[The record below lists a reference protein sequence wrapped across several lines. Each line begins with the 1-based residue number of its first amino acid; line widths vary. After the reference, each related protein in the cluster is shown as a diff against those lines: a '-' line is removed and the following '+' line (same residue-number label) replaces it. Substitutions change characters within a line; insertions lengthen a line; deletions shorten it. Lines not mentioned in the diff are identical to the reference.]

1 MSSGA
6 KIRLYYA
13 EEQTP
18 EVLPTTPVWKTVR
31 RVTDGL
37 TENVTTE
44 ASSSVADT
52 RFRQGGIATEAE
64 ITGSLEVEL
73 SIGLFDDFWSAV
85 AMNNWASDVLNFGGN
100 VRKTFTFVKVFE
112 DINQVFIY
120 RGVRINEATMSIA
133 TTGKITATFGL
144 MGTLFERTTTNPV
157 ISPLPV
163 PELVLVSAL
172 NVGDLKVNGETVVGT
187 ACMQTLELTI
197 NNNMEAIRCI
207 GSKKLTA
214 TTYLEKIVDVTVNTQ
229 YMFSAQSAA
238 YIDFIKSRDTMPL
251 EFSIEDDA
259 GNGYAFQFPQLEVAE
274 ANHPDGGG
282 EDTITIDINYNH
294 IRVSPVITRVI
305 APVTP

>member
-52 RFRQGGIATEAE
+52 RFRQGGMATEAE

-73 SIGLFDDFWSAV
+73 SIGLFDDFLSGV
-85 AMNNWASDVLNFGGN
+85 ALNNWTSDVLNFGGD
-100 VRKTFTFVKVFE
+100 VRKTFTFVKVYS

-120 RGVRINEATMSIA
+120 RGVRINEFTMSIA

-144 MGTLFERTTTNPV
+144 MGTVFERTTTNPV
-157 ISPLPV
+157 VNPLPV
-163 PELVLVSAL
+163 PETVLVSAL
-172 NVGDLKVNGETVVGT
+172 NVGDLTVNGETVVGT
-187 ACMQTLELTI
+187 ACMQSLELTI

-207 GSKKLTA
+207 GSQKLTA
-214 TTYLEKIVDVTVNTQ
+214 TTYLEKIVDITLNTQ
-229 YMFSAQSAA
+229 YMFSSQSAG
-238 YIDFIKSRDTMPL
+238 YIDYIKTRDTMPIN
-251 EFSIEDDA
+251 FSIEDKD
-259 GNGYAFQFPQLEVAE
+259 GNGYAFEFPKLEVAE

-294 IRVSPVITRVI
+294 IRVSPIITRVI
-305 APVTP
+305 TPVTP

>member
-44 ASSSVADT
+44 TSTSVADT
-52 RFRQGGIATEAE
+52 RFRQGGMATEAE

-73 SIGLFDDFWSAV
+73 SIGLFDDFLSGV
-85 AMNNWASDVLNFGGN
+85 ALNNWVSDVLNFGGD
-100 VRKTFTFVKVFE
+100 VRKTFTFVKVYS

-120 RGVRINEATMSIA
+120 RGVRINEFTMSIA

-144 MGTLFERTTTNPV
+144 MGTLFERTTTSSVVN
-157 ISPLPV
+157 PLPV
-163 PELVLVSAL
+163 PDAVLVSAL
-172 NVGDLKVNGETVVGT
+172 NVGDLKVNNETVVGT
-187 ACMQTLELTI
+187 ACMQSLEVTI
-197 NNNMEAIRCI
+197 SNNMEAIRCI

-214 TTYLEKIVDVTVNTQ
+214 TTYLEKIVDIKANTQ
-229 YMFSAQSAA
+229 YMFSAQSAG
-238 YIDFIKSRDTMPL
+238 YIDFIKTRDTMPL
-251 EFSIEDDA
+251 EFSIEDSK
-259 GNGYAFQFPQLEVAE
+259 GNGYAFEFPKLEVAE
-274 ANHPDGGG
+274 APHPDGGG

-294 IRVSPVITRVI
+294 IRVSPIITRVI

>member
-18 EVLPTTPVWKTVR
+18 EVLPTTPVWNTVR

-44 ASSSVADT
+44 ASNSIVDS
-52 RFRQGGIATEAE
+52 RFRQGGMATEAE
-64 ITGSLEVEL
+64 ILGSLEVEL

-85 AMNNWASDVLNFGGN
+85 AMNNWASDVLNFGGD
-100 VRKTFTFVKVFE
+100 VRKTFTFVKVYS
-112 DINQVFIY
+112 DIGQVFIY
-120 RGVRINEATMSIA
+120 RGVRVNEATMNIA

-157 ISPLPV
+157 VDPLPV
-163 PELVLVSAL
+163 PEVVLVSAL
-172 NVGDLKVNGETVVGT
+172 NVGDLTVNGETVVGT
-187 ACMQTLELTI
+187 ACMQTLALTI

-207 GSKKLTA
+207 GSQKLTA
-214 TTYLEKIVDVTVNTQ
+214 TTYLEKIVDINVNTQ
-229 YMFSAQSAA
+229 YMFSAQSAG

-251 EFSIEDDA
+251 EFSIEDSA
-259 GNGYAFQFPQLEVAE
+259 GNGYAFEFPQLEVAE

-282 EDTITIDINYNH
+282 EDIVTIDINYNH